1 MKLTTTLI
9 ATETTLVDKVRDP
22 FTLTGST
29 FAIRQSNR
37 EQLAAC
43 LLLLF
48 VLIKFP
54 PLIGY
59 MPIRVFPPFPF
70 LLYNPVRNGSLTTGW
85 GRKAHLNTE
94 RPATTTT
101 TATYP
106 RKQSQQ
112 LCERS
117 VVSASISLDSAKW
130 INLASN
136 RNRRR
141 VQPLGPICPDPNG
154 EILLEE
160 TWGKPEKRNKKRSTR
175 ECRNP

>member
-1 MKLTTTLI
+1 MTLTITLI
-9 ATETTLVDKVRDP
+9 ATETTLVDKLHRERNP

-29 FAIRQSNR
+29 FAIAIRQSNR

-54 PLIGY
+54 PLIDY

-70 LLYNPVRNGSLTTGW
+70 LLHNLIRNGSLTTGW

-101 TATYP
+101 TTTATYP

-112 LCERS
+112 LCERCKHF
-117 VVSASISLDSAKW
+117 A
-130 INLASN
+130 
-136 RNRRR
+136 
-141 VQPLGPICPDPNG
+141 
-154 EILLEE
+154 
-160 TWGKPEKRNKKRSTR
+160 
-175 ECRNP
+175 